1 MKYFCQTSKEP
12 LILEPEDWSKE
23 EWDIILKI
31 FGMKQAERIVISNYK
46 FEAYGTPINRNV
58 VNNNA

>member
-1 MKYFCQTSKEP
+1 MEYYCEIANEP

-23 EWDIILKI
+23 EWSTILKI
-31 FGMKQAERIVISNYK
+31 FGMKEAERIVISNYK
-46 FEAYGTPINRNV
+46 FETYGILVDRK